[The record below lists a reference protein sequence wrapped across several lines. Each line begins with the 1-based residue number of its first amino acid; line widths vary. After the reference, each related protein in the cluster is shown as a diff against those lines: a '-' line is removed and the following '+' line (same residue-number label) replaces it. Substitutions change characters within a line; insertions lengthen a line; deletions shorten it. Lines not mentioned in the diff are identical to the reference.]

1 MIMKRIS
8 LLLMCVFATLS
19 VGLNAQNITV
29 KGKVTDRA
37 SGEPIPGAAVV
48 VQGNPSAYSLTDV
61 DGAYSITVPRNGN
74 LVVSNLGYKTTQVPV
89 NGLTVIDIA
98 LEVDAE
104 FLEEVVVTAQGL
116 TRKQR
121 AIGYS
126 AQVINEEKLTMTH
139 SSDMGNSLAGKV
151 AGAQFWGAGGAT
163 FNEGSIVLRGAT
175 SYSNAKGS
183 EPIYVI
189 DGTIA
194 TASAINMDDVESIN
208 ILKGPSATA
217 LYGSRGAN
225 GAVIVTTKRAQEGKT
240 TLEFSHTTAVETYYN
255 HIKMNNLYG
264 GGSMLSGL
272 SKAAAAEGANA
283 HDWTSP
289 AFLFGDEWGEMDL
302 GDGTYYMDYYS
313 DENWGPRFDDKT
325 LVRPA
330 ISWDP
335 TSEKY
340 GKAEPWSYRFKL
352 SDLTRPAWSNTTNI
366 AFSKSVKGMSTRVS
380 FTNVDRQGVM
390 YNSKAIRRSFS
401 ISTQLKP
408 TSWLNA
414 DISYRYRFRENRNAA
429 TEGYSAAGNVVCDF
443 TQWGHTDVNIRDY
456 FDWERPDGSWRTW
469 NIHDIDDL
477 TPEFHDNPYATLAN
491 YNSKSTFNYHLISA
505 DIYATLPFNI
515 KLGARVN
522 NYINARQYEAKHGTG
537 SINWDSYFRTYH
549 AQDNDFTA
557 QGYLTYGG
565 QFVDNKLSIEAAAF
579 AETRRY
585 DYRYLNSNT
594 NGGLSLKDYY
604 NLKASSSTYSTNNDE
619 THYKTRSFFGTATL
633 GWDDFV
639 YLDGSIRYDLDSR
652 LPADHNGYLYGG
664 GSLSFMVSKL
674 INAHWLNFW
683 KIRGSVA
690 QVGSTIGAYQIYP
703 TYTIGTK
710 KNGQTTMYEPST
722 LKNPN
727 VLPTISTSFEVG
739 TEFKMFNNRFFGD
752 VNFYRKDTR
761 NDIID
766 ANVLPQAGYS
776 TRKVNAGL
784 VRNQGI
790 EVVLGGTPVQT
801 KDVTWNLSANLAKNV
816 NKLMELTDPND
827 PNEKYTIYWTKFYYE
842 WYNMAIEG
850 QPIGSI
856 VSNARW
862 AKTEDGT
869 PILQKGN
876 ATWGDVRPVYDLG
889 TENTVGNVQPKF
901 TGGFSTDI
909 RIKNFT
915 LGASLDFMVGGS
927 LVSWTNMWGTGSGM
941 FASTAKVNDRGVNER
956 EPVAAGGGVHMTGVD
971 KEGNPM
977 DGYVDAY
984 QYYHYKAYYDCDSWV
999 YDRTYVK
1006 LREVSLKYDLPQK
1019 FLQNM
1024 GIGITKASV
1033 ALVATNPWLIYSA
1046 IPNLDPSEIA
1056 GVEYNFLEGGQAMST
1071 RSFGVTINVT
1081 F

>member
-1 MIMKRIS
+1 MKRA
-8 LLLMCVFATLS
+8 LLLLACLFASLT
-19 VGLNAQNITV
+19 VTFAQTAV
-29 KGKVTDRA
+29 KGSVLDGA
-37 SGEPIPGAAVV
+37 GAPIVGAYVM
-48 VQGNPSAYSLTDV
+48 VQGSSTLGAITDENGAFSIANVPASATTLVASCIGYSTVSVHITPSPIR
-61 DGAYSITVPRNGN
+61 ITM
-74 LVVSNLGYKTTQVPV
+74 Q
-89 NGLTVIDIA
+89 
-98 LEVDAE
+98 EDAE

-116 TRKQR
+116 TRKKK

-126 AQVINEEKLTMTH
+126 AQTLTEEKITMTH

-175 SYSNAKGS
+175 SYSDAKGS

-194 TASAINMDDVESIN
+194 SASAINMDDVASMN

-225 GAVIVTTKRAQEGKT
+225 GAVIITTKRAEEGKT
-240 TLEFSHTTAVETYYN
+240 KLEFSHTTAVETYYN
-255 HIKMNNLYG
+255 HIKLNNLYG
-264 GGSMLSGL
+264 GGSMTSGL
-272 SKAAAAEGANA
+272 TKAAASAADPYA
-283 HDWTSP
+283 TDWTSAP
-289 AFLFGDEWGEMDL
+289 FLFGDEWGEMSL

-313 DENWGPRFDDKT
+313 DENWGPRFDDVT
-325 LVRPA
+325 LVRSA
-330 ISWDP
+330 LSWDP
-335 TSEKY
+335 TSDKY

-390 YNSKAIRRSFS
+390 YNSKAVRRSFS

-414 DISYRYRFRENRNAA
+414 DFSYRYRFRQNQNAA

-443 TQWGHTDVNIRDY
+443 TQWGHTDVNIKDY
-456 FDWERPDGSWRTW
+456 MDWERPDGSWRTW
-469 NIHDIDDL
+469 NIHDINDL
-477 TPEFHDNPYATLAN
+477 TPEFHDNPYATLQN
-491 YNSKSTFNYHLISA
+491 YNSKSTFNYHMISA

-515 KLGARVN
+515 KVGARVN

-537 SINWDSYFRTYH
+537 SINWDPYFRTYH

-565 QFVDNKLSIEAAAF
+565 QFVENKLSVEAAAF

-585 DYRYLNSNT
+585 DYKYLNSNT

-604 NLKASSSTYSTNNDE
+604 NLKASASTYSTNNEE
-619 THYKTRSFFGTATL
+619 THFQTRSFFGTATI
-633 GWDDFV
+633 GWDDLV

-652 LPADHNGYLYGG
+652 LPADNNGYLYGG
-664 GSLSFMVSKL
+664 GSVSFMASKL
-674 INAHWLNFW
+674 INASWLNFW

-690 QVGSTIGAYQIYP
+690 QVGSTISAYQIYP

-710 KNGQTTMYEPST
+710 KDGQTTMYEPSS

-739 TEFKMFNNRFFGD
+739 TEFKLFGNRLYGD

-761 NDIID
+761 NDIIN
-766 ANVLPQAGYS
+766 ANVLPQSGYS
-776 TRKVNAGL
+776 SRKVNAGL

-790 EVVLGGTPVQT
+790 EVVLGGTPIQT
-801 KDVTWNLSANLAKNV
+801 KNVTWNLSANIAKNN

-850 QPIGSI
+850 QPIGSV

-889 TENTVGNVQPKF
+889 SENTVGNVQPKF

-915 LGASLDFMVGGS
+915 LGASLDFLVGGS

-941 FASTAKVNDRGVNER
+941 FASTAKINDRGVNER
-956 EPVAAGGGVHMTGVD
+956 EPVAVGGGVHMEGVD
-971 KEGNPM
+971 KDGNPM
-977 DGYVDAY
+977 SGYVDAY

-1019 FLQNM
+1019 FLQNL

-1046 IPNLDPSEIA
+1046 CPNLDPSEIA

-1071 RSFGVTINVT
+1071 RTFGVTVNVT